1 MMVVQ
6 YDSLDDCEDVVDDDD
21 VDDGS
26 CDVVDDSG
34 DVVMALTCC
43 TSNGYL
49 IKASAVNW
57 AWW

>member
-1 MMVVQ
+1 MQ

-49 IKASAVNW
+49 IKASAVN
-57 AWW
+57 